1 LLGSNEPQIFTSSHG
16 IVPDDGQQAAMQD
29 AELLAK
35 HASDN
40 QQRFDQNRE
49 VGHVLDKLLDSFDGK
64 ADVAESASP

>member
-1 LLGSNEPQIFTSSHG
+1 
-16 IVPDDGQQAAMQD
+16 MQD